1 MLDDYPYA
9 SFSAW
14 LSGLNEETERRLA
27 LYYDMNPAK
36 EPQYIY
42 ILKDNAFAQPGLDS
56 AAIRA
61 AAEENGFSVTEN
73 DVSWKLEK

>member
-1 MLDDYPYA
+1 
-9 SFSAW
+9 
-14 LSGLNEETERRLA
+14 
-27 LYYDMNPAK
+27 MNPAK

-42 ILKDNAFAQPGLDS
+42 ILKDNVFAQPGLDS